1 MGMTPHDA
9 WQEEAY
15 DRMVDEILESHR
27 DEIIDELAAERMASY
42 YQNNPNL
49 TEAAESA
56 LVEARSLLKSSP
68 TASLV
73 FSRSATEIALRDV
86 LLKPLAYGM
95 VHDEKAGSLLV
106 ELVIRNRQFTEL
118 LFGVLEYYGV
128 DLKSFT
134 REGASDNIWAE
145 IGEIAKTR
153 NRILHRGEKASDE
166 QANRSIK
173 LATILLDKIYPS
185 LRRQI
190 LQQ

>member
-1 MGMTPHDA
+1 MSMTPDEA
-9 WQEEAY
+9 WHEEAY

-27 DEIIDELAAERMASY
+27 DEIIDEFVFGRMVSY

-49 TEAAESA
+49 TAAAESA
-56 LVEARSLLKSSP
+56 LVEACSLLKSSP

-86 LLKPLAYGM
+86 LLKPVAYGM
-95 VHDEKAGSLLV
+95 VHDEIAGSLLV
-106 ELVIRNRQFTEL
+106 DLAIRNQQFTKL
-118 LFGVLEYYGV
+118 LFSVLEYYGV

-134 REGASDNIWAE
+134 REGASNNIWAE
-145 IGEIAKTR
+145 IEEVAKTR

-166 QANRSIK
+166 QANRSIDV
-173 LATILLDKIYPS
+173 ATILLEKIYPD